1 VEVQEELL
9 AHQEQEVVELE
20 VIENPQE
27 PQLVIQQAL

>member
-1 VEVQEELL
+1 LEVVVDQEVTEV
-9 AHQEQEVVELE
+9 AVVELE